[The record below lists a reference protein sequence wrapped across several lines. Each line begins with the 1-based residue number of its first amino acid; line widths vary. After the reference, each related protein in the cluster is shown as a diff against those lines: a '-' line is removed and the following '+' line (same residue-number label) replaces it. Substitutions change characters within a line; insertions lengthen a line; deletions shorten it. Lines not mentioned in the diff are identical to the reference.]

1 MTSDLFLV
9 WLKHFCSVVKC
20 TKEDPSS
27 YFAWTREPQKLQSNL
42 FCKGKRCDTPLSP
55 PHCTPRLQPLDVS
68 FFGPLDTFYSQEI
81 SKWLKTHPGRIVNLY
96 QISELFN
103 AAYITAATVQ
113 NAVSGYA
120 ATGIQPLNPDIFPD
134 HLYSPSA
141 TTDQPL
147 ANAVDALTTGDAL
160 TDSAGASS
168 QTVVATMDY
177 HDALDD
183 VSPLPHAEVQTTK
196 SSRRSEGSTVMTSTP
211 NMEERKDKAANQK
224 QRSKSKKNG
233 KN

>member
-1 MTSDLFLV
+1 M
-9 WLKHFCSVVKC
+9 H
-20 TKEDPSS
+20 ERRPRSS
-27 YFAWTREPQKLQSNL
+27 YFGWTREPQKLQSNL

-55 PHCTPRLQPLDVS
+55 PSLYTPSPASRRLI
-68 FFGPLDTFYSQEI
+68 FGPLDTFYSQEI

-168 QTVVATMDY
+168 ETVVATMDY

-224 QRSKSKKNG
+224 QRSRKARRTEKN
-233 KN
+233 